1 MNQITQLIKKHR
13 EIILYLIFGVLTTL
27 VNWCVYYPLFNV
39 LHLPA
44 TISNLLAWA
53 AAVVFAFLT
62 NKPFVFESKDWSWKT
77 TFPEFIKFMGCRIG
91 SGVLESVFIL
101 ITVDLLTFNGN
112 LMKIIISA
120 VVVVVNY
127 IGSKLLFRKK

>member
-1 MNQITQLIKKHR
+1 MNSIYQFIKKYR

-44 TISNLLAWA
+44 IVSNVVAWA
-53 AAVVFAFLT
+53 AAVLFAFVT
-62 NKPFVFESKDWSWKT
+62 NKPFVFDSKDWSWGT
-77 TFPEFIKFMGCRIG
+77 TLPEFVKFMGCRIG
-91 SGVLESVFIL
+91 SGVLESIFIL
-101 ITVDLLTFNGN
+101 ITVDLLALNGN
-112 LMKIIISA
+112 LMKIIISV